1 MVWGGQGL
9 AFWYLEYESELLT
22 KHTRT
27 NQYVTKRNPSLLKKP
42 RLSRLLR
49 EDLQST
55 EQTAGKLVSPL
66 GQKVSHSY
74 LCAPYGDWV
83 PLFQSQEFQSPPGPQ
98 PDPLL
103 LPLLLLRSHS
113 SGAKVLGQ
121 EWRPSLS
128 GCFNGNKNKGN
139 SFKPINFCL
148 STLLQVSSYTG
159 LGK

>member
-1 MVWGGQGL
+1 MVLGGQGL
-9 AFWYLEYESELLT
+9 AFWYLEYEYELLT
-22 KHTRT
+22 KQTQT
-27 NQYVTKRNPSLLKKP
+27 NQYVTKRHPSLLIKP
-42 RLSRLLR
+42 KPFKLLQD
-49 EDLQST
+49 DLQST

-66 GQKVSHSY
+66 GQKVSRSY

-83 PLFQSQEFQSPPGPQ
+83 PLFQEFQSPPGPQ

-103 LPLLLLRSHS
+103 LRSHS
-113 SGAKVLGQ
+113 SGEAASGQ
-121 EWRPSLS
+121 EWHPSLS

-148 STLLQVSSYTG
+148 STLLQVSRFIG